1 MNVSTWYI
9 ILAVVV
15 IIIAV
20 MERFVV
26 YKILLG
32 AKQWLPE
39 KAGNAANICTALTV
53 FVGFAA
59 LLGNALLSKR

>member
-1 MNVSTWYI
+1 MDVSAWYI
-9 ILAVVV
+9 ILAIVVL
-15 IIIAV
+15 IMAV

-32 AKQWLPE
+32 ARQWLPE

-59 LLGNALLSKR
+59 LLGNAVLSKR